1 MRSSIVILLFGLSVA
16 SAFLFPSMG
25 GGGGGC
31 GCGAPPP
38 PPSCGGGCGAPPPP
52 PSCGGGCGAPPP
64 PPSCGGGCGAP
75 PPPPSCGGGCAAP
88 PPPPP
93 PPPPPSCGGGCGAPP
108 PPPSCGGGCRL
119 KREAENLV
127 AHDDAQKCN
136 NEELRLILQDNIKE
150 DIKDSVKTI
159 KDKLENASD
168 FVVSCSEKETPFT
181 GDADDFCQFKKDKEE
196 KKEEEKVEEP
206 NKEEEKEV
214 KKEESTEEKKEVG
227 GGSRSVR
234 NPWIPPIPRI
244 PYPQYRS
251 VRTPSSNVNL
261 QENVEEKS
269 APKEL
274 EPKKDEDETKK
285 N

>member
-1 MRSSIVILLFGLSVA
+1 MQDTMLSSYNVSMEDVTYICFMFFTLDERGMKTPNNE
-16 SAFLFPSMG
+16 AFL
-25 GGGGGC
+25 
-31 GCGAPPP
+31 A
-38 PPSCGGGCGAPPPP
+38 
-52 PSCGGGCGAPPP
+52 
-64 PPSCGGGCGAP
+64 
-75 PPPPSCGGGCAAP
+75 
-88 PPPPP
+88 
-93 PPPPPSCGGGCGAPP
+93 
-108 PPPSCGGGCRL
+108 
-119 KREAENLV
+119 
-127 AHDDAQKCN
+127 
-136 NEELRLILQDNIKE
+136 ILCMMFMI
-150 DIKDSVKTI
+150 
-159 KDKLENASD
+159 
-168 FVVSCSEKETPFT
+168 
-181 GDADDFCQFKKDKEE
+181 
-196 KKEEEKVEEP
+196 EEEKVEEP